1 MALPLLLGLAG
12 SGLGAAGLAGGL
24 GALTAGAIGSGLG
37 SYLETG
43 DLGQGLQTGILS
55 YFGGKATGALAKN
68 LFPSATPALSPGEG
82 ALMDSKAL
90 AEKGLSSTLGGAA
103 PTPQPSLFSLGDPTK
118 GLTGM
123 KAFTNPATLGGIGA
137 SDLSLAPQ
145 GDFGPRRTK
154 RDISG
159 ITGADYGF
167 QRAPE
172 DYRPGIDDEFKYFTR
187 MQTGGI
193 TEANQEGQEE
203 GQGIRPLA
211 VNDKEIINLA
221 VDVIKGE
228 IDEERGSVIL
238 AMFQQQYG
246 REALADLI
254 EKVQSG
260 EFDANAAQDE
270 GLLKGA
276 GDGMDDVIP
285 AKLEGK
291 EDYALSDG
299 EYIVAADVVSGIGN
313 GSTNAGAKRLDK
325 MQDTVRKL
333 RTGKEEQ
340 APDVDAVKMLP
351 EVPGMEEGLASLAA

>member
-12 SGLGAAGLAGGL
+12 SGLGAAGLTYGL
-24 GALTAGAIGSGLG
+24 PALTAGAIGAGLG

-55 YFGGKATGALAKN
+55 YFGGKATGALTSK
-68 LFPSATPALSPGEG
+68 LFPAATLAPGEG
-82 ALMDSKAL
+82 SQMGSELL

-103 PTPQPSLFSLGDPTK
+103 PKPQPSFFSLGDPTK
-118 GLTGM
+118 GLEGM

-167 QRAPE
+167 RRAPE

-333 RTGKEEQ
+333 RTGTEKQ